1 MASAAQMSPADA
13 RAAIF
18 NATVEMLK
26 LNEKVG
32 NSLPAE
38 IVQCVDGKA
47 VVNTDSQVITMG
59 QSPAGRTTVTTE
71 TATGVSP
78 STIITTEGTSTSQG
92 GGARRTRR
100 RSQRKAHR
108 KTHIRRHK

>member
-1 MASAAQMSPADA
+1 MASATQMSPADA
-13 RAAIF
+13 RTAIF

-47 VVNTDSQVITMG
+47 VVNADSQVVAFTGPM
-59 QSPAGRTTVTTE
+59 SAAG
-71 TATGVSP
+71 
-78 STIITTEGTSTSQG
+78 QG
-92 GGARRTRR
+92 GGARRTRGHR
-100 RSQRKAHR
+100 RVHRR